1 MSLEVIKKEITKF
14 FGENIVPDNHQ
25 RLEIANDS
33 DKTKMTI
40 FESESTGCKWICV
53 ILPKETEILPFKVD
67 EEKYY
72 VIFKYKKNCEAAAL
86 ISINEKIYLVLFELK
101 STLRLEKLED
111 IKLKITSSLY
121 LLLAVLRF
129 IKFEPKNFL
138 AIVGFMRDKL
148 LFEPTD
154 FDMNK
159 MDEKQRGLYKEWKS
173 GFFVVN
179 DVYGS
184 KIKIRIVR
192 GSCHS
197 DVDLQSCLSP

>member
-1 MSLEVIKKEITKF
+1 M
-14 FGENIVPDNHQ
+14 
-25 RLEIANDS
+25 
-33 DKTKMTI
+33 
-40 FESESTGCKWICV
+40 
-53 ILPKETEILPFKVD
+53 
-67 EEKYY
+67 
-72 VIFKYKKNCEAAAL
+72 
-86 ISINEKIYLVLFELK
+86 
-101 STLRLEKLED
+101 ED
-111 IKLKITSSLY
+111 IKLKITGSLY

-138 AIVGFMRDKL
+138 AIIGFMRDKL

-159 MDEKQRGLYKEWKS
+159 MDEKQRKLYEEWKS
-173 GFFVVN
+173 GFFVVG